1 MGVLGSG
8 VVFGGGGVGWG
19 GGGTVLQPGVDLLE
33 AAENFPKDGPILI
46 ITDGYVE
53 EKIKIRR
60 EHAFLVPRGRR
71 LPFAPRGK
79 VFYFE

>member
-1 MGVLGSG
+1 MQVK
-8 VVFGGGGVGWG
+8 G